1 MSHHCCTFTVA
12 LKIFTLKKDTTKTHC
27 NNVGFNVPNNAPLV
41 AYQTALAGHWLVV
54 GLKIDSSFI
63 DMRLSKMKVAI
74 ENILS
79 LTAVG
84 NLVIN

>member
-1 MSHHCCTFTVA
+1 
-12 LKIFTLKKDTTKTHC
+12 
-27 NNVGFNVPNNAPLV
+27 V

-74 ENILS
+74 ENIAS
-79 LTAVG
+79 LAVVG
-84 NLVIN
+84 NLVVN